1 MLCFFT
7 ASQPVH
13 SLGCVL
19 SGLVKEHHQCVIVV
33 NEHPHFRLW
42 DVKLVFIRLFP
53 QEEFGQRYAT
63 NPQSAGF
70 CPPCQAKAV
79 QDKWS
84 CGAYSSD
91 TEWLQF
97 SFAEILLLACCI
109 IFLQPVSKFCA
120 CKYTT
125 VKMNHL
131 PQTLLSNTSNGTE
144 IIIVNWNLLT
154 TNTRCEKRKNK

>member
-33 NEHPHFRLW
+33 NEHSHFRLW

-53 QEEFGQRYAT
+53 QEEFGQCYAT

-97 SFAEILLLACCI
+97 SFAEILLLVCCI
-109 IFLQPVSKFCA
+109 ILCSLLVKFVPVNVRLLKWTSFLRLSS
-120 CKYTT
+120 
-125 VKMNHL
+125 VKPGMGL
-131 PQTLLSNTSNGTE
+131 RLL
-144 IIIVNWNLLT
+144 
-154 TNTRCEKRKNK
+154 